1 MNQERFDR
9 LARSLATSRIS
20 RGRMLKMGATA
31 ALGSVLGRGGLL
43 WPPGPSRGC
52 SLDSRELECD
62 FHIYAPPAQEAKVTK
77 NAGGSGRCA
86 DPPGT
91 RIYLD
96 GLLDVIPMPAVG
108 EVQRID
114 IYLEEDILRL
124 YLRNGAEANPPLG
137 PDETT
142 VALARRQEWDKRITW
157 TAPGRQTV
165 SATRS
170 DDCTDY
176 SAPMRLRDPWY
187 SRQYTLVFEKR
198 KFLGQWTSM
207 YHWYPPQFMSFFGGK
222 IASYCWY
229 NDNWNNPDLPTGRSF
244 RTSFENY
251 YCERMPDWE
260 NSLDPDEGKI
270 NVGEPLYCRVLT
282 GSKAHV
288 GRAYLRYDGRSMPS
302 TSSTGP
308 YHYCYFRVFDLSH
321 APPWKIGPETG
332 LSYYIQPRDELG
344 RKVSLDLVCHDNTR
358 LRFTDAVDQN
368 GRRMYRGLSSDTPL
382 KQWSPVRC
390 HKGRWLAGKAIDRI
404 LVGFFD
410 VSWENEG
417 RFSGRIDDIKITD
430 PFEG

>member
-1 MNQERFDR
+1 
-9 LARSLATSRIS
+9 
-20 RGRMLKMGATA
+20 
-31 ALGSVLGRGGLL
+31 
-43 WPPGPSRGC
+43 
-52 SLDSRELECD
+52 
-62 FHIYAPPAQEAKVTK
+62 
-77 NAGGSGRCA
+77 
-86 DPPGT
+86 
-91 RIYLD
+91 
-96 GLLDVIPMPAVG
+96 MPAVG

-114 IYLEEDILRL
+114 IYLQEDILRL

-165 SATRS
+165 WATRS

-187 SRQYTLVFEKR
+187 SRQYTLVFEKP

-207 YHWYPPQFMSFFGGK
+207 FHWYPPQFMSFFGGK

-229 NDNWNNPDLPTGRSF
+229 NDNWGNGVPYTDPSRF

-260 NSLDPDEGKI
+260 NSLDPDEGKFK
-270 NVGEPLYCRVLT
+270 VGEPLYCRVLT
-282 GSKAHV
+282 GSHAHV
-288 GRAYLRYDGRSMPS
+288 GRAYLRYDGWSIPDDITPTPLS
-302 TSSTGP
+302 
-308 YHYCYFRVFDLSH
+308 YCTFRVFDLSH
-321 APPWKIGPETG
+321 APWKIGPGTG

-344 RKVSLDLVCHDNTR
+344 RSVFVDLISTDNKR
-358 LRFTDAVDQN
+358 LSFTDAVDQN

-382 KQWSPVRC
+382 NQWSQVRC
-390 HKGRWLAGKAIDRI
+390 HIGRWLAGKAIKRI
-404 LVGFFD
+404 QVRFFD
-410 VSWENEG
+410 QSGNGG

>member
-1 MNQERFDR
+1 MSQERFDNLTR
-9 LARSLATSRIS
+9 ALSTRQVS

-43 WPPGPSRGC
+43 WSPGPSRGC
-52 SLDSRELECD
+52 SLDSPELECD
-62 FHIYAPPAQEAKVTK
+62 FHIYAPPAQEAEVTK
-77 NAGGSGRCA
+77 KAGGSGSCV
-86 DPPGT
+86 DPGT

-96 GLLDVIPMPAVG
+96 GLLDIPMPAVG
-108 EVQRID
+108 EEQRILT
-114 IYLEEDILRL
+114 YLEEDILVL

-165 SATRS
+165 WGTRS
-170 DDCTDY
+170 KDCDNY

-187 SRQYTLVFEKR
+187 SRQYTIVFEKP

-207 YHWYPPQFMSFFGGK
+207 YHFYPPQFMSFFGGK
-222 IASYCWY
+222 ITSYCWY
-229 NDNWNNPDLPTGRSF
+229 NDNWDNPEPSTDQSRF

-270 NVGEPLYCRVLT
+270 NVSEPLYCQVVR
-282 GSKAHV
+282 GPGAHV
-288 GRAYLRYDGRSMPS
+288 GQYYLRYDGRSTPDE
-302 TSSTGP
+302 SSP
-308 YHYCYFRVFDLSH
+308 RPFSYCYFRVFNLSES
-321 APPWKIGPETG
+321 PPKKIGPETR
-332 LSYYIQPRDELG
+332 LSYYIYPRDELG
-344 RKVSLDLVCHDNTR
+344 RRVFLDLVCHDNTR

-368 GRRMYRGLSSDTPL
+368 GRPMYRGLSSDTPL

-390 HKGRWLAGKAIDRI
+390 HIGRWLAGKAIDRI
-404 LVGFFD
+404 QVGFFD
-410 VSWENEG
+410 VSGNGG

-430 PFEG
+430 AF